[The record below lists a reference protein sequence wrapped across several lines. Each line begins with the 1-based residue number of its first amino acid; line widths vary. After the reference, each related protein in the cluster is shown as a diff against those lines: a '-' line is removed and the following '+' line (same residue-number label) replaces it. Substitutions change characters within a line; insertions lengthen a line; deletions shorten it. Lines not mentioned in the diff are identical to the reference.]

1 MNHPWNVIAYGLRV
15 QISRTQVSIEWTM
28 ERDYARAESSNW
40 CQISIDWISKLW
52 TAWRTSWEF
61 KVDIIRSE
69 LPLQARNST
78 HSWSQVNIL
87 YQFPFVIGNRRIF
100 RHMNTGQFDL
110 DLPLAGSTET
120 SCIMSRT
127 ITVERISHQFTDDF
141 LSSPFRLFQQSQN
154 GHWYFLSSEKW
165 TCCVIIM
172 LMTIVM
178 PGWMVLSHRSWSV
191 NWRCLLLS

>member
-120 SCIMSRT
+120 SWAEPSQLNGSPTNSPT
-127 ITVERISHQFTDDF
+127 IFYHLPSGYSNNHKMGIDIFCPPR
-141 LSSPFRLFQQSQN
+141 N
-154 GHWYFLSSEKW
+154 GLAVS
-165 TCCVIIM
+165 
-172 LMTIVM
+172 L
-178 PGWMVLSHRSWSV
+178 
-191 NWRCLLLS
+191 